1 MSIRNGKAREGAFDA
16 SQSCLNLYWKIS
28 DNYFLVLLKNIS
40 QKAVPTKAS
49 AEERC
54 DGEAVI
60 LVRLAGIEPTTLGF
74 GGQYSIH

>member
-16 SQSCLNLYWKIS
+16 SQSSLDLYWKIS

-49 AEERC
+49 PEERC
-54 DGEAVI
+54 DGEPENV
-60 LVRLAGIEPTTLGF
+60 VLAGIANRAVTRMN
-74 GGQYSIH
+74 